1 MTSQKNAFAYL
12 SRSRPQILHAH
23 PAQLAAQPLLAF
35 LCGQCCLRCLD
46 FGHFLF
52 RILLRSQQSFCLRG
66 YVRRGKGNSQ
76 QKTASRKQPAENSQQ
91 KTASSQQP
99 AASSE
104 QYTLSI
110 RQHTSA
116 LVDYY
121 ASIVHPYK
129 IDLTF

>member
-1 MTSQKNAFAYL
+1 MASQKNAFAYR

-23 PAQLAAQPLLAF
+23 SAQLAAQPLLAF

-46 FGHFLF
+46 LGHFLF
-52 RILLRSQQSFCLRG
+52 RILLRSQHSFCLRG
-66 YVRRGKGNSQ
+66 YVRGGK
-76 QKTASRKQPAENSQQ
+76 ENSQQ
-91 KTASSQQP
+91 KT
-99 AASSE
+99 ASSE

-121 ASIVHPYK
+121 ASLVNPYK
-129 IDLTF
+129 